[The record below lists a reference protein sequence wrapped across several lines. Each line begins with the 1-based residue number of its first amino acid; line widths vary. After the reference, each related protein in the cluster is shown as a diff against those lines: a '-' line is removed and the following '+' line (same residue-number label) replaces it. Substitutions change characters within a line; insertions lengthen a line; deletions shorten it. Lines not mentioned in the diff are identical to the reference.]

1 MAERFAKLKEEF
13 FKLLPPTIYFFVTL
27 HIVAIIRVLMV
38 KGTGLP
44 ASSTMSIAVAS
55 LILGKSVL
63 LADML
68 PAINLYPEKP
78 LIYNIAWKSTI
89 YLLMSALIHYLER
102 LYDFSKQA
110 GGIVAGNESC
120 SRKCVAAFL
129 GDPDPAFVDRGVF
142 HDPRTRAL
150 HRQGPRK
157 ADILRPAPARPGGM
171 RAPRPDRCMA
181 ALPVVRQQ

>member
-27 HIVAIIRVLMV
+27 HIVAVVRMLMTE
-38 KGTGLP
+38 GTGLP
-44 ASSTMSIAVAS
+44 ASSTVSIAVAS

-78 LIYNIAWKSTI
+78 LVYNIAWKSTI

-110 GGIVAGNESC
+110 GGIVAGNEKLLAEMVWPHFFAIQILVLSLIVTYATIHELV
-120 SRKCVAAFL
+120 RYI
-129 GDPDPAFVDRGVF
+129 GTDR
-142 HDPRTRAL
+142 A
-150 HRQGPRK
+150 RQIFFGP
-157 ADILRPAPARPGGM
+157 
-171 RAPRPDRCMA
+171 
-181 ALPVVRQQ
+181 LPSGPTG

>member
-27 HIVAIIRVLMV
+27 HIIAIIRVLMV

-68 PAINLYPEKP
+68 PAINLYPREAADLQHCLEVDDLSADVRPHP
-78 LIYNIAWKSTI
+78 LPGA
-89 YLLMSALIHYLER
+89 ALRFLE
-102 LYDFSKQA
+102 A
-110 GGIVAGNESC
+110 GGWDRRRQREAARGN
-120 SRKCVAAFL
+120 CVAAFL
-129 GDPDPAFVDRGVF
+129 GHPDPAVCVDRGVF
-142 HDPRTRAL
+142 HDHELVRYIGRDRAKQIFFGPLPR
-150 HRQGPRK
+150 GP
-157 ADILRPAPARPGGM
+157 AG
-171 RAPRPDRCMA
+171 
-181 ALPVVRQQ
+181 

>member
-27 HIVAIIRVLMV
+27 HIVAIVRVLMSR
-38 KGTGLP
+38 GTGLP

-89 YLLMSALIHYLER
+89 YLFMSALIHYLER

-110 GGIVAGNESC
+110 GGIVAGNEKLLAEIVWPHFWAIQILLLSLI
-120 SRKCVAAFL
+120 VAYSTTHELVRYIGADRAKQIFFGPL
-129 GDPDPAFVDRGVF
+129 PRGPAG
-142 HDPRTRAL
+142 
-150 HRQGPRK
+150 
-157 ADILRPAPARPGGM
+157 
-171 RAPRPDRCMA
+171 
-181 ALPVVRQQ
+181 